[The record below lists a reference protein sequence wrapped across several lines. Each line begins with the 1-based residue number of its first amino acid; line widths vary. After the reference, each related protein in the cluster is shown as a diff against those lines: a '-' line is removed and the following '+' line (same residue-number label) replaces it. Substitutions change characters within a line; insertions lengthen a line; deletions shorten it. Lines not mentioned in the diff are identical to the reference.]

1 MNVGLDLGT
10 HTLRALWREEG
21 RLRARYCR
29 STYAVLPDSEL
40 QRRVLEQAGVRHAR
54 GEDCLVL
61 IGDDAVQLSPLFHV
75 PCLPLFPKG
84 QLPRENPLARQIIAA
99 LVERLLPVPDT
110 TDSLCCFVHPGR
122 WTEPRESEHQLRFC
136 SRLIEM
142 RGYAPLPMPAGMAL
156 AYSELVDAAF
166 TGLGMTLGA
175 ASCEISLA
183 HQGRELASFSIPQAG
198 DWIDEQFAQLGHN
211 YCWDQSGRNSP
222 NTAEAVVTKEG
233 LRDSIL
239 RPTTWDAKLF
249 ADLYREFLARLMN
262 ETARRMANLPP
273 VLHEHPSFAV
283 IFGGGSTRIPG
294 FEELASQFLQRTPL
308 PIRVSGIR
316 VSQSD
321 YAVARGC
328 LINAELE
335 SQTRRAVA

>member
-21 RLRARYCR
+21 RLRARVCR
-29 STYAVLPDSEL
+29 STYAILPDSDL
-40 QRRVLEQAGVRHAR
+40 QRQVLDQGGVRYAR

-61 IGDDAVQLSPLFHV
+61 IGDDAVQLSRLFHV
-75 PCLPLFPKG
+75 PCRPLFPRG

-99 LVERLLPVPDT
+99 LVERLLPVPDEPG
-110 TDSLCCFVHPGR
+110 SLCCFVHPGR
-122 WTEPRESEHQLRFC
+122 WAEPREVEHQLRFC
-136 SRLIEM
+136 ARLIEM
-142 RGYAPLPMPAGMAL
+142 RGYAPMVLPAGMAL

-175 ASCEISLA
+175 GSCEVSLA
-183 HQGRELASFSIPQAG
+183 HQGRELTSFSIPQAG

-211 YCWDQSGRNSP
+211 YCWDQLGKNVP
-222 NTAEAVVTKEG
+222 DTAEATIVREG

-239 RPTTWDAKLF
+239 RPSSWDARLF

-262 ETARRMANLPP
+262 ETARRMADLPD
-273 VLHEHPSFAV
+273 VLREHPSFAV
-283 IFGGGSTRIPG
+283 ICGGGSTRIPG
-294 FEELASQFLQRTPL
+294 FEELMSQFLQRTSL
-308 PIRVSGIR
+308 PIRISGLRI
-316 VSQSD
+316 SSSE

-335 SQTRRAVA
+335 AQTRRAVA